1 MQLSASSLVRLQFW
15 CESFKRWCRRRGI
28 RPRFGAVG
36 KFGSIAIV
44 ERFMRSM
51 KNECTRRILIPLTLD
66 GMRREIA
73 LYVFWYN
80 EFRPSVALAGKT
92 PLEVYD
98 DLRPAN
104 ANPRFEPRPRW
115 PRQSPC
121 AAPQAKIK
129 NKRGTKFALVVSSVE
144 GRHHLPIVRLRPA
157 A

>member
-1 MQLSASSLVRLQFW
+1 
-15 CESFKRWCRRRGI
+15 
-28 RPRFGAVG
+28 
-36 KFGSIAIV
+36 
-44 ERFMRSM
+44 MRSM

-80 EFRPSVALAGKT
+80 EFRPSMALAGKT
-92 PLEVYD
+92 PLEVFD
-98 DLRPAN
+98 HLNPAN

-115 PRQSPC
+115 PRKSPC

-129 NKRGTKFALVVSSVE
+129 DKRGTKFALVVSNVK
-144 GRHHLPIVRLRPA
+144 GRRHLPIVRLRPA